1 MRQARGVA
9 LVLALALSAVLSLLV
24 LQFGWGAKSQVE
36 RATDLSRRMAAELA
50 LRSDQSQLFFQLMT
64 QPWVVQAEQPSQFHF
79 DGQPLH
85 IGATTF
91 CIQDLTG
98 LIAFP
103 GRGDSPDEFR
113 RLLEIRL
120 ASPARARSIIES
132 LQRYYSGGGV
142 QSTMQSLRALPA
154 ITSLTSDD
162 IDWLERYMTL
172 YPTTDFNPLT
182 APETVLT
189 LRTPRYAD
197 EIVSLRR
204 TGKLNRENFRALI
217 PDFPGDFVRFFPG
230 PGFRIDSVTEM
241 NGVRLSRRQELTLL
255 SGAGLPIAVWSN
267 SQIRA
272 ESKCQP

>member
-1 MRQARGVA
+1 

-36 RATDLSRRMAAELA
+36 RATDLSRRIDAELA
-50 LRSDQSQLFFQLMT
+50 LRSDQSRLFFQLMT
-64 QPWVVQAEQPSQFHF
+64 QSWVAETEQPPQFHF
-79 DGQPLH
+79 DGRPFR
-85 IGATTF
+85 IGGTTF
-91 CIQDLTG
+91 CVQDLTG
-98 LIAFP
+98 LVAFP
-103 GRGDSPDEFR
+103 GRRDSPDEFR

-120 ASPARARSIIES
+120 ASPAQARSIIES

-142 QSTMQSLRALPA
+142 QSTVQSLRVLPA
-154 ITSLTSDD
+154 ITSLTLDD
-162 IDWLERYMTL
+162 VDWLERYMTL

-182 APETVLT
+182 APETVLA

-197 EIVSLRR
+197 EILSLRR
-204 TGKLNRENFRALI
+204 NGELNRENFRALI
-217 PDFPGDFVRFFPG
+217 PDFPSDFVRFFPG
-230 PGFRIDSVTEM
+230 PGVRIDSVTEM

-272 ESKCQP
+272 ESKCQL